1 MPEYELWITALFNKY
16 LAGVGNWILSLVGVA
31 AENHDKP
38 WANYI
43 VMQFVL
49 AAVVV
54 VVFAILRPMLSVDR
68 PGRMQH
74 VFEIVYEFMGGQ
86 ADEVV
91 GHHGRDYNH
100 LFTTIFLFVLFGNLL
115 GVVPAFESPTMFPPV
130 PLGVALVTFS
140 YYNLMGF
147 KAQGVGGYLKH
158 FAGPMPLIAP
168 LMVPIEMISHL
179 GRLLSLTVR
188 LYANMFAGEQV
199 IFVFMGLVPLV
210 VPAVFMGLHIF
221 VAFLQA
227 FVFALLTMIYVS
239 GAVSHETA
247 TA

>member
-1 MPEYELWITALFNKY
+1 VAL
-16 LAGVGNWILSLVGVA
+16 
-31 AENHDKP
+31 
-38 WANYI
+38 
-43 VMQFVL
+43 
-49 AAVVV
+49 VVI
-54 VVFAILRPMLSVDR
+54 VVFAILRPRLSADR

-74 VFEIVYEFMGGQ
+74 VFEVIYEFMGGQ

-91 GHHGRDYNH
+91 GAHGRHYLH
-100 LFTTIFLFVLFGNLL
+100 LFTTVFLFVLLANLL
-115 GVVPAFESPTMFPPV
+115 GVVPTFESPTMFPPV
-130 PLGVALVTFS
+130 PLGLALVTFA

-158 FAGPMPLIAP
+158 FAGPMPLMAP
-168 LMVPIEMISHL
+168 LMIPIELISHV

-199 IFVFMGLVPLV
+199 TLVFISLIPLG
-210 VPAVFMGLHIF
+210 VPAAFMGLHVF

-239 GAVSHETA
+239 GAVSHEH
-247 TA
+247 